1 MAAGN
6 VEQIIRKAVTDAEF
20 RGMLFSDPDKALA
33 GYNLTDEEAAKL
45 KGLEPSLFEGGGG
58 DLEER
63 ISRSGLFSS
72 KIR

>member
-1 MAAGN
+1 MSSN
-6 VEQIIRKAVTDAEF
+6 VEQVIRKAVVDAEF
-20 RGMLFSDPDKALA
+20 RGILFSDPDKALA
-33 GYNLTDEEAAKL
+33 GYNLTDEEATKL
-45 KGLEPSLFEGGGG
+45 RGLEPSFFEGDTG